1 MALFFDHSRHTL
13 RILTLDAHLD
23 VLAFHGEEQLSK
35 PFTYTVE
42 FTCTEKDLAVT
53 QVLGEMA
60 SFSLFAVPDKTPIYF
75 GKRPE
80 AKPLRTFHG
89 YITGFRRL
97 SASADEALYEVT
109 LQPTLARLGIG
120 QQYRIYQ
127 QQNVPQ
133 IVESIL
139 RSRHEFLGQHFLFKL
154 ARKYP
159 RREQVM
165 QYGESDLA
173 FIERLLA
180 EVGIWYRIVTDQRL
194 SIDVVEFHDDQR
206 HYEFDI
212 SLPLRTP
219 SGLNSNA
226 QDAVWQLQSAHQVV
240 EKTINFRSYDY
251 RDAYAFLDG
260 DVDHSRRNPTLY
272 GEAHHYAEPYRELGH
287 RFDRD
292 EHLACESGFFFARL
306 AHERYLN
313 NHTRLSGVSS
323 SAALATAQVLTITG
337 GTPQAFANGIVITR
351 LTTRAARDASFEA
364 HFEAIPYSLDVCFRP
379 PLLPKPQM
387 AGSVPARVTSDVK
400 NDRYANID
408 KYGRYKVNFLFNRD
422 TWKLGE
428 ESLWLRLAR
437 PYAGDK
443 HGSHFPLIVG
453 TEVAIAFE
461 QGDPD
466 RPYIAHA
473 LHDSDRPDHVNLYN
487 YKRNVLRTPANNK
500 LRMDDERGKEHVK
513 LSTEYA
519 GKSQLNLGHLVDSQ
533 KKQRGEGAELR
544 TDGWGVF
551 RAGKGVF
558 ISADEQAAAQGDV
571 LDMEAAV
578 VQLESALSLARSLAA
593 AARNGQALPSDV
605 ESQAQLNRALD
616 RLAQPGAL
624 LHAPAGIGLVSP
636 QAICVASGAES
647 VGIMAAHNTD
657 ISAGRNITAT
667 AEGAVS
673 VFAQSAGLQLKAA
686 QGKVELHAADN
697 SLHAMAKTDIKIESV
712 QGRVEISAPQE
723 LLLSCGG
730 AYIRLKGGDIEIGA
744 PGNIYHKAAHVEKLA
759 AASITTPPRVLPA
772 GYSATYSLNELA
784 QAPRPFTRYRI
795 TSALGEIFN
804 GVTDRDGYTM
814 TAHTALPGELQ
825 IEFPEA
831 AVYDEQ
837 LRFVGPEGE
846 VVANVRYT
854 ITLGDGN
861 TLEGVTD
868 EQGSTQRFLTKEP
881 TQVTQIRLTP
891 GADAQPVCCAAYNNE
906 APLVVDLTASN
917 ITTNASKVG
926 SSVQIVPLPN
936 GKKRGLTAGEI
947 ELARL
952 VFKDSIDYSRVK
964 VHRGGWWGLFG
975 FQNTAVTPNG
985 EMYFPDHLDL
995 YSDDFSAGVLH
1006 RYKALF
1012 FHEMAHVW
1020 QYQLGYPVKREG
1032 AKISWSDDSY
1042 RYEVGGGTILSQF
1055 NMEQQAE
1062 IISDYYIICVLREP
1076 FFVWRGENK
1085 RQRADHLE
1093 ATLRFFLDAPSDR
1106 KNLPLGSAR

>member
-1 MALFFDHSRHTL
+1 MALFFDHSRHKL

-42 FTCTEKDLAVT
+42 FTCTEKDLAVA
-53 QVLGEMA
+53 QVLGEIA

-97 SASADEALYEVT
+97 SASADEARYAVT

-127 QQNVPQ
+127 QQSVPQ

-154 ARKYP
+154 AREYP

-219 SGLNSNA
+219 SGLNSNS
-226 QDAVWQLQSAHQVV
+226 QDAAWQLQSAHQVV

-251 RDAYAFLDG
+251 RDAYAFMDG

-313 NHTRLSGVSS
+313 DHTRLSGVSS

-337 GTPQAFANGIVITR
+337 GAPQAFANGIVITR

-379 PLLPKPQM
+379 HLLPKPQM

-473 LHDSDRPDHVNLYN
+473 LHDDYNPDHVTLYN
-487 YKRNVLRTPANNK
+487 YKRNVLRTPANK

-784 QAPRPFTRYRI
+784 HAPRPFTRYRI

-854 ITLGDGN
+854 ITLGDGS

-881 TQVTQIRLTP
+881 TGVTKVGLFPPEDPSSRWGQA
-891 GADAQPVCCAAYNNE
+891 GDAQPMM
-906 APLVVDLTASN
+906 VDLTARDIN
-917 ITTNASKVG
+917 TTEAGVG
-926 SSVQIVPLPN
+926 SSVEVIPLSN
-936 GKKRGLTAGEI
+936 GQTRGLTSGEI
-947 ELARL
+947 AMARTL
-952 VFKDSIDYSRVK
+952 FKDSIDYGKVK
-964 VHRGGWWGLFG
+964 VHRGGWWLFFG

-985 EMYFPDHLDL
+985 EMYFPETTGWYRDD
-995 YSDDFSAGVLH
+995 YSSVAFDQM
-1006 RYKALF
+1006 RALF
-1012 FHEMAHVW
+1012 IHELTHVW
-1020 QYQLGYPVKREG
+1020 QYQLGYPVKLKGLTVTSRG
-1032 AKISWSDDSY
+1032 AAVYQYRLSVGASLSD
-1042 RYEVGGGTILSQF
+1042 F
-1055 NMEQQAE
+1055 NMEQQGE
-1062 IISDYYIICVLREP
+1062 IISDYYMICVMQRPDAVWNEGNETKDPVLLRSLLRD
-1076 FFVWRGENK
+1076 FLENPHS
-1085 RQRADHLE
+1085 RSHLPE
-1093 ATLRFFLDAPSDR
+1093 G
-1106 KNLPLGSAR
+1106 KKI